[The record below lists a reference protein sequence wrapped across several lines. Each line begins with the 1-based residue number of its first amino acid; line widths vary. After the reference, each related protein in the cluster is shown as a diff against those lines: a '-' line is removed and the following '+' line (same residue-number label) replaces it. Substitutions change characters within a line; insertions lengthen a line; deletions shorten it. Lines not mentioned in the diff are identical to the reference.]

1 MAELKP
7 SVSTVAKSAA
17 SINKLSSHFNNE
29 QKIQLQIGS
38 LSKTQLQ
45 SLLNTT
51 KASNYEYL
59 KI

>member
-7 SVSTVAKSAA
+7 SVSTVAKSVV
-17 SINKLSSHFNNE
+17 SINKLSSHFNIE

-38 LSKTQLQ
+38 LSRTQLQ